1 MEYVLNKLVGFLMF
15 FAAAVIAAMLLA
27 YFAHDELGIPRYV
40 VRGDALMS
48 ALLWASLFVI
58 ALFSNRF
65 GRRK

>member
-15 FAAAVIAAMLLA
+15 FAAAAIAALLLA
-27 YFAHDELGIPRYV
+27 YFAHVELGIPRYV
-40 VRGDALMS
+40 VRADALVS
-48 ALLWASLFVI
+48 ALLCSSLFAI